1 MSLFK
6 TGSSVSENA
15 SLGGRARDAAAQAI
29 PQARRA
35 GNQAVHGVMHG
46 VEGARGW
53 AAPRI
58 HSAADAFNDTVAPRV
73 SSALHSAASSV
84 DTAPQGKSGLRRLL
98 DWRLLL
104 GIGAAV
110 AAAGAAAAVT
120 LRRYQNATADA
131 KDGADSLGD
140 EAADGAR
147 TGAHRASE
155 TASGAASNAA
165 SGAADKLKAAADKM
179 SAAADKVREAAH
191 R

>member
-1 MSLFK
+1 MTVSLFK
-6 TGSSVSENA
+6 TGNPVSGNG
-15 SLGGRARDAAAQAI
+15 SLGDRARGAAAQAI

-58 HSAADAFNDTVAPRV
+58 HGAADAFNDTLAPKV
-73 SSALHSAASSV
+73 SSALHHAASSV
-84 DTAPQGKSGLRRLL
+84 DTAPPARSGMRRLL

-104 GIGAAV
+104 GLGAAV
-110 AAAGAAAAVT
+110 AAAGAAAVVT
-120 LRRYQNATADA
+120 MRRYQSATADA
-131 KDGADSLGD
+131 KDSADSLA
-140 EAADGAR
+140 EETAEGAR
-147 TGAHRASE
+147 SGAHRASE
-155 TASGAASNAA
+155 AGS
-165 SGAADKLKAAADKM
+165 AAADKAADTLKGAAGKL